1 MDFFFRLPMPWLLYT
16 LVFGKPVPVTSA
28 GMVCSITLLFCML
41 MLVFFSILS
50 FNWKMTKGKNLKTSN
65 PPHKIILKNYLGKRP
80 VQQFWIPCVFKYE
93 TQFYHFFI
101 FLNFFNLPGEQVEI
115 KPYKLYSQ
123 KRNLHLLLQT
133 SLMPP
138 LTLTYLT

>member
-80 VQQFWIPCVFKYE
+80 VQQFLLPCVFKYE
-93 TQFYHFFI
+93 TQFYHFFYFFLI
-101 FLNFFNLPGEQVEI
+101 F
-115 KPYKLYSQ
+115 S
-123 KRNLHLLLQT
+123 
-133 SLMPP
+133 
-138 LTLTYLT
+138 TYLESKLKSSLISYIPKNEIYISFYRHPWCLL